1 MVARLVLTLAAS
13 SLLLVTTVR
22 AAPPVDFNREVL
34 PILSDAC
41 LQCHGP
47 DEQKREADLRLDE
60 ESSAKRTHDGVTII
74 RPGQSSASE
83 LIRRISSNDPDRQMP
98 PPQSARKLT
107 TAEIETLKR
116 WIDAGANWSVHWAF
130 QPLVKPALPV
140 LKDSASTVSNPIDLL
155 VRAKLERE
163 QLTPSP
169 RAPLSTLQRRVTLDL
184 TGLPPQPDEIDDA
197 AQDAEQRLF
206 DEAYARLVDR
216 LLASPEFGERMSWD
230 WLDAARYADSNGY
243 QGDGERTMWPW
254 RDWVVRALNDNQPY
268 DEFSMWQLAGDLMPH
283 ATTEQQLAT
292 AFLRNHMINGEGG
305 RIAEE
310 NRVDYVMDM
319 TETVGTVWLGMT
331 FNCCRCHDHKF
342 DPLSRRDYYSLFAF
356 FNQTPVDGGGGNPQT
371 PPVIDAATADQS
383 ALLKQWDATI
393 RAAAGEL
400 DASELTFWPRAAGK
414 PASESD
420 KLAKAPANVKAALQP
435 AASARNRN
443 QLLELEKHFEK
454 DAPEYLKQVRKLRE
468 AIDNREALR
477 KSIVRVMVMADMPQ
491 PRQTFLLDKGLYD
504 KRGDT
509 VTAAVPS
516 KLPKLADGQPLNRLG
531 LARWLMSREN
541 PLSSRVTV
549 NRLWQQFFG
558 IGLVKTSEDFGLQG
572 EPPVNRELLDW
583 LAAEFVASD
592 WDIKGLVRLI
602 VTSETYQQSS
612 RVSPL
617 LGERD
622 PANRWLAR
630 GPRFRMPSWM
640 LRDQALAASGLLVR
654 TIGGPPVKP
663 YQPTGVWEETT
674 FGNKRYQQDS
684 GSALYR
690 RSLYTFWRRIIA
702 PTMFFDNAS
711 RQVCTVK
718 PFRTNTPLHSL
729 LTLNDPTFVEAARV
743 LAQRVLLTAPADPVS
758 RIDAVLR
765 QVLSRRASPA
775 ERHVLLTGL
784 ERVTG
789 QFQADAEAARRLLA
803 IGESPRDMTLNHV
816 EHAAWTA
823 LCLSVLNLDE
833 ALTKE

>member
-1 MVARLVLTLAAS
+1 MVARLVLAAAC
-13 SLLLVTTVR
+13 SLLMVTTVK
-22 AAPPVDFNREVL
+22 AAPPVDFSRDVL

-47 DEQKREADLRLDE
+47 DEKKREANLRLDE
-60 ESSAKRTHDGVTII
+60 ETSAKRVQDGVAII
-74 RPGQSSASE
+74 RPGQSSDSE
-83 LIRRISSNDPDRQMP
+83 LMRRIISRDPDQQMP
-98 PPQSARKLT
+98 PPKFARKLT
-107 TAEIETLKR
+107 AGEIETLKR
-116 WIDAGANWSVHWAF
+116 WIDDGAQWSGHWAF
-130 QPLVKPALPV
+130 QPLVRPPLPT
-140 LKDSASTVSNPIDLL
+140 LKDAANNVSNPIDVF
-155 VRAKLERE
+155 VRVKLERE
-163 QLTPSP
+163 QLAPSP

-184 TGLPPQPDEIDDA
+184 TGLPPRPDDVDDTAQDA
-197 AQDAEQRLF
+197 AQRPL

-254 RDWVVRALNDNQPY
+254 RDWVVRTLNDNQPY
-268 DEFSMWQLAGDLMPH
+268 DEFSVWQLAGDLVPN
-283 ATTEQQLAT
+283 ATNEQQLAT

-331 FNCCRCHDHKF
+331 FNCCRCHDHKY

-371 PPVIDAATADQS
+371 PPVIDAATADQN
-383 ALLKQWDATI
+383 ALLKEWDVTI
-393 RAAAGEL
+393 RHAARDLEAFEV
-400 DASELTFWPRAAGK
+400 TFLPRPAGK

-420 KLAKAPANVKAALQP
+420 RLAKAPANVKAALQP
-435 AASARNRN
+435 ATTARNRN

-454 DAPEYLKQVRKLRE
+454 DAPEYLKVVRKLRE
-468 AIDNREALR
+468 SLDNRESLR
-477 KSIVRVMVMADMPQ
+477 KSIVRVMVMADLPQ

-504 KRGDT
+504 KRGEV

-541 PLSSRVTV
+541 PLSARVTV

-572 EPPVNRELLDW
+572 EPPANRELLDW
-583 LAAEFVASD
+583 LAAEFVASG
-592 WDIKGLVRLI
+592 WDIKGLVRLM

-612 RVSPL
+612 RISPQHW
-617 LGERD
+617 ERD

-630 GPRFRMPSWM
+630 GPRFRLPSWM

-663 YQPTGVWEETT
+663 YQPTGVWEEAT

-702 PTMFFDNAS
+702 PSMFFDNAS

-743 LAQRVLLTAPADPVS
+743 LAQRALLTEPTDPVS
-758 RIDAVLR
+758 RLDVVFR
-765 QVLSRRASPA
+765 QVLARRASLA
-775 ERHVLLTGL
+775 ERDVLLAGL
-784 ERVTG
+784 QRVTT
-789 QFQADAEAARRLLA
+789 QFAADAAAANKLLA
-803 IGESPRDMTLNHV
+803 IGEAQRDATLDSV

-823 LCLSVLNLDE
+823 LCLSVLNVDE